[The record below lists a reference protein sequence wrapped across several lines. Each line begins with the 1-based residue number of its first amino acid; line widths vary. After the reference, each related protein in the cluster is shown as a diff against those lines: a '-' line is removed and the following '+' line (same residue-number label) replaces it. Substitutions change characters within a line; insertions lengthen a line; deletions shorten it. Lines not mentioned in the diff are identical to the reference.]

1 MTDRTRVAVL
11 GAGFIAD
18 IHLESL
24 HRFVPEAEVTAIYSR
39 SATRAEAM
47 ARKYGIPR
55 WFTEVDE
62 LVFGFGPPTAPVAAA
77 AVVAGGRPCR
87 GQARPAGLLVRPRH
101 SSGCG

>member
-1 MTDRTRVAVL
+1 MADRTRVAVL

-39 SATRAEAM
+39 SAARAEAM

-55 WFTEVDE
+55 WFDDVDRRCSR
-62 LVFGFGPPTAPVAAA
+62 TRMRSTWSTSA
-77 AVVAGGRPCR
+77 CR
-87 GQARPAGLLVRPRH
+87 IISTPG
-101 SSGCG
+101 